1 MDNTF
6 LVEEDY
12 PAGTKLLVYNGE
24 DENGNIQTFPRILNE
39 TTHLIPPRYYLGRR
53 IEAIDLSEI
62 HDNETRER
70 IENKRA
76 MAWQEEQTLGTLRRR
91 LNALGRRIND
101 NNNMDPVAVPARMD
115 DNAIPLG
122 RVFVPAGGSPGYR
135 LSQRTP
141 QGSALLS
148 DNARERQYQEYQASI
163 ERQRAENTAFIRRA
177 QVRRRDGVFQE
188 RQRDRAR
195 RGIYDN
201 NNSDPN
207 APPPMRMDDD
217 VPIGRVLVP
226 QGGRKS
232 RRGRKSKKSRKRR
245 SRRRGRR

>member
-62 HDNETRER
+62 NDNEARER

-76 MAWQEEQTLGTLRRR
+76 LAWQDQARRR
-91 LNALGRRIND
+91 MND
-101 NNNMDPVAVPARMD
+101 NNNVDQAAVPARMD
-115 DNAIPLG
+115 DNAIPAG
-122 RVFVPAGGSPGYR
+122 RVFVPS
-135 LSQRTP
+135 
-141 QGSALLS
+141 
-148 DNARERQYQEYQASI
+148 
-163 ERQRAENTAFIRRA
+163 
-177 QVRRRDGVFQE
+177 
-188 RQRDRAR
+188 
-195 RGIYDN
+195 
-201 NNSDPN
+201 
-207 APPPMRMDDD
+207 
-217 VPIGRVLVP
+217 
-226 QGGRKS
+226 GGRKS

-245 SRRRGRR
+245 SMKRRSMKRRSNRRRRR

>member
-62 HDNETRER
+62 TDNETRER

-76 MAWQEEQTLGTLRRR
+76 MAWQDQAR
-91 LNALGRRIND
+91 RRIND
-101 NNNMDPVAVPARMD
+101 NNNVDQAPVPARMD

-122 RVFVPAGGSPGYR
+122 RVFVPAGGRKS
-135 LSQRTP
+135 
-141 QGSALLS
+141 
-148 DNARERQYQEYQASI
+148 
-163 ERQRAENTAFIRRA
+163 RRS
-177 QVRRRDGVFQE
+177 
-188 RQRDRAR
+188 
-195 RGIYDN
+195 YDN
-201 NNSDPN
+201 NNSVPV
-207 APPPMRMDDD
+207 RMDDD
-217 VPIGRVLVP
+217 IPLGRVFVP

-245 SRRRGRR
+245 SRKTNRRRRR